1 MNTKLAAIERVMD
14 SLLTV
19 DLAERIV
26 DLRADEA
33 LQSRLD
39 ELGDKC
45 NEGLLTP
52 DEREEY
58 DTYVAAINYISIL
71 QAKARG
77 LLKHQRA

>member
-1 MNTKLAAIERVMD
+1 MNIKLTAIERVMD

-26 DLRADEA
+26 DLRANRE

-58 DTYVAAINYISIL
+58 EAYITANEYIAIL
-71 QAKARG
+71 QAKARS

>member
-26 DLRADEA
+26 DLRANEA

-52 DEREEY
+52 EEREEY
-58 DTYVAAINYISIL
+58 ETYVTAINYISIL